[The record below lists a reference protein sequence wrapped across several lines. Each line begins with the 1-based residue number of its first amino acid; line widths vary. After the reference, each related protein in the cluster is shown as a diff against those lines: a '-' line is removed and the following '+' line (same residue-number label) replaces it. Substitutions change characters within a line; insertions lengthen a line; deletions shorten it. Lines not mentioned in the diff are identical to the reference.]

1 MKFLRFSGLVVLI
14 GGFMLLASCGKGK
27 DPEPSIEEKQL
38 KLLVDTWELTE
49 ATFGGTTGNRTT
61 DYQNMVLTI
70 SNTDNASPYD
80 YSVTGLP
87 AGKTPWPASGTWKFS
102 ETIPAQIIYREDVGG
117 DLQITTTVTKDL
129 LVLSF
134 DYQGDGFGRISAIK
148 GQWEFKFVPAN

>member
-1 MKFLRFSGLVVLI
+1 M
-14 GGFMLLASCGKGK
+14 
-27 DPEPSIEEKQL
+27 
-38 KLLVDTWELTE
+38 
-49 ATFGGTTGNRTT
+49 
-61 DYQNMVLTI
+61 
-70 SNTDNASPYD
+70 ASPNLH
-80 YSVTGLP
+80 VWQGACMLR
-87 AGKTPWPASGTWKFS
+87 AFKTPWPASGTWKFS